1 MDRIVRM
8 DRVVTAVDGAYDA
21 GLEAQPGASA
31 DAGPASES
39 ALAGQ
44 VAASPAGWQAQLR
57 LGFERRGA
65 RSTLAHR
72 EHLGPL
78 RVQKPLYPEGESICH
93 AVIIHPP
100 GGIAGGDTLQIEVD
114 VGARAHALLTTPGAS
129 KWYKSNRQRARQ
141 SIVLR
146 VADGACLDWLP
157 QNNIVFDAARA
168 ELETTVILAPGA
180 AALGWD
186 ATQLGRQA
194 AGERWSTGSLR
205 ASTTLRRPDGTLLWT
220 ERALLEADA
229 PLRSAPQGL
238 AGWPAF
244 GTLWACGPAAGPQAG
259 PEIGSAP
266 RSAAGPASGEDALR
280 ALAERLAAGLP
291 YDETVRA
298 GISVLPTGVLLVRAV
313 AREME
318 PLQRLLADCWRE
330 LRPAMLG
337 VPAKTLRL
345 WST

>member
-1 MDRIVRM
+1 MDFAIP
-8 DRVVTAVDGAYDA
+8 TSDA
-21 GLEAQPGASA
+21 IFDPAPDAAPDPRSAAAAPADQPS
-31 DAGPASES
+31 
-39 ALAGQ
+39 
-44 VAASPAGWQAQLR
+44 GWRAQLR

-78 RVQKPLYPEGESICH
+78 RVQKPLYPEGDAICH

-114 VGARAHALLTTPGAS
+114 VGAHAHAVLTTPGAS

-141 SIVLR
+141 HSVLR

-168 ELETTVILAPGA
+168 ELDTSVILAPEA
-180 AALGWD
+180 SAIGWD

-194 AGERWSTGSLR
+194 AGERWSAGSLR
-205 ASTTLRRPDGTLLWT
+205 AATTLRRPDGTLLWT
-220 ERALLEADA
+220 ERAVLEAGD
-229 PLRSAPQGL
+229 PLRDAPQGL

-244 GTLWACGPAAGPQAG
+244 GTLWACGPALGPTF
-259 PEIGSAP
+259 GSA
-266 RSAAGPASGEDALR
+266 RGEDAAR
-280 ALAERLAAGLP
+280 ALAERLATTLP
-291 YDETVRA
+291 YEDTIRA
-298 GISVLPTGVLLVRAV
+298 GVSVLPTGVLLVRAV

-318 PLQRLLADCWRE
+318 ALQRLLASCWTE
-330 LRPAMLG
+330 LRPAYLG